1 MSLSRLVHSDIDV
14 AGKHTA
20 SDIFVQLPHL
30 CVEKMQTAFSNVY
43 PWNQHFILIEIP
55 PTIATKDT

>member
-20 SDIFVQLPHL
+20 SDILPHL
-30 CVEKMQTAFSNVY
+30 CVYKMQTAFSNAY

-55 PTIATKDT
+55 PTIAPKDT